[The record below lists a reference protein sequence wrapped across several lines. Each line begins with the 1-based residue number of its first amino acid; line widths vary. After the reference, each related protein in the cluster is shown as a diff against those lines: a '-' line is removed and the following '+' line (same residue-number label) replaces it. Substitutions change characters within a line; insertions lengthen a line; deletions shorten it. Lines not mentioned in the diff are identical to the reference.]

1 MGQIRVLVVDDHG
14 LMVEAVRLALDRE
27 KDIEI
32 VGDARTGGEVL
43 PEVARR
49 QPDIVLLDI
58 RLPDIDGLTVLER
71 LRARRP
77 DVKVVMLSAIGEPA
91 IARRALELGAVAYFD
106 KHVDPGTLASSLRQI
121 MAGSPPASS
130 GSSSDRSALPLRE
143 FVLTPRERQVLAHVA
158 KGRSNSEVAGE
169 LWLSE
174 QTVKYHLTNIY
185 RKLGVKGR
193 TGAVRYAFEHGLIN
207 QID

>member
-1 MGQIRVLVVDDHG
+1 MRRIRVLVVDDHG
-14 LMVEAVRLALDRE
+14 LMVEAVRLALERE
-27 KDIEI
+27 GDIEI
-32 VGDARTGGEVL
+32 VGDARTGRDVL

-58 RLPDIDGLTVLER
+58 RLPDIDGLAVLER

-77 DVKVVMLSAIGEPA
+77 DVKVVMLSAIGDPA
-91 IARRALELGAVAYFD
+91 VTRRALELGASAYLD
-106 KHVDPGTLASSLRQI
+106 KHVDPATLASSLRRI
-121 MAGSPPASS
+121 MAGSLPASA
-130 GSSSDRSALPLRE
+130 GSSNNNAGSASRG
-143 FVLTPRERQVLAHVA
+143 FALTRRERQVLAHVA

-207 QID
+207 QVD